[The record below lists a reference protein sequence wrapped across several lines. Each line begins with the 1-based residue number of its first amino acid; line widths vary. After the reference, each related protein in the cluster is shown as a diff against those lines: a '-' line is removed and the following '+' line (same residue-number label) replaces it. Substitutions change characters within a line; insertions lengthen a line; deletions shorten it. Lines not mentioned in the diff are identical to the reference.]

1 VSNSFQKIWK
11 QFLDPALLVEARVK
25 DVKAKY
31 HQLDLAGFIAYAQK
45 ALHDDFGPKGVSK
58 YLMWFARE
66 LHQNFKDDIE
76 GDNHWH
82 ANAPHDRDVF
92 EIANVLLEI
101 IGQFQQHHQRL
112 KEKDIYKYEPEE
124 LRAALRDLG
133 LSQSQ
138 KRKREKEGAMEGSE
152 LIYDENDIFA
162 IRPLT
167 KEASCFY
174 GKNTR
179 WCISATESR
188 NYFDQ
193 YTSDYQAF
201 VMVRFDNIPADHKMH
216 KLALVYSREGD
227 LQQVFDAL
235 DDEPGESAVYDA
247 VTMNKLGARWDYE
260 LLDEE
265 EKEPIDEIAADI
277 IQNGYMNVLDNPPD
291 PTGSWDSEITNLEA
305 EYQEKIKHGYYSAEV
320 EDYGEGNYVS
330 FSGGFTVEF
339 DEDIFEGGEYEF
351 PDNYRDLSELSREI
365 SSKFERV
372 QIYHED
378 IDISDY
384 NDKVTFEIR
393 ISIDGYE
400 PSPQGYDSFLYQLSE
415 HDKEYSTMQRII
427 AKHLAEEGYIAKG
440 AFDTFQATLEELQ
453 KKLKNFNITD
463 YSEYAGEEEIIFA
476 SKENLIITETSPF
489 LVKHFAVYA
498 GGKYVSEE
506 VNQRMF
512 EKLKELNQAIQT
524 YLAQQLELPL
534 HGADPRVVR
543 KLTIP
548 ETLQV
553 VLYDSVRIDENSIFA
568 KVSVRIDN
576 PEANQEEID
585 MIVDVVRF
593 LDENY
598 ERVAAA
604 AIESAQEVA
613 AEVISAQKEFMDSLP
628 QAAKDLLELG
638 RKSTNHDAERR
649 MRRVNDI
656 SIGEWKNRKEEIPT
670 MNMFKSQILL
680 PLFNILKEIGEIAG
694 DRSAENPF
702 YADEI
707 DDLMRLTM
715 ESNKMNIN
723 IFEKLKEI
731 YIKRSCTKKTTG
743 EKGDCAVLNPSTKKQ
758 TACYD
763 DCDTARAAKHMNEK
777 AEEFFS
783 KIKKESELD
792 EKDNII
798 KSRKYEIID
807 IMDPDFNLW
816 EVNDE

>member
-1 VSNSFQKIWK
+1 VPSSFHKNWK
-11 QFLDPALLVEARVK
+11 QFLDPALLTEARVK

-31 HQLDLAGFIAYAQK
+31 PDLELAGFITYARK
-45 ALHDDFGPKGVSK
+45 SLHDDFGPKGVSK

-66 LHQNFKDDIE
+66 LYQNFKDDIE

-82 ANAPHDRDVF
+82 ANAPHDTDVF
-92 EIANVLLEI
+92 EIANALLGI

-112 KEKDIYKYEPEE
+112 KEKDIYKYEPEQ
-124 LRAALRDLG
+124 LRAELESLG

-138 KRKREKEGAMEGSE
+138 KRKKEKEGAMEGSE

-201 VMVRFDNIPADHKMH
+201 VMVRFDNIPAAHSMH
-216 KLALVYSREGD
+216 KLALVYDREGE
-227 LQQVFDAL
+227 LEQVFDAS
-235 DDEPGESAVYDA
+235 DDEQGESAVYDA
-247 VTMNKLGARWDYE
+247 VTMNKLGARDYE
-260 LLDEE
+260 LLDTDGE
-265 EKEPIDEIAADI
+265 EKEAIDEIVADI

-320 EDYGEGNYVS
+320 EDHGDGGYVS
-330 FSGGFTVEF
+330 FTGGFTVEF

-476 SKENLIITETSPF
+476 SKENIEITDFNPKLLTHMSKALP
-489 LVKHFAVYA
+489 A
-498 GGKYVSEE
+498 GKYVSDE
-506 VNQRMF
+506 VNQKVF
-512 EKLKELNQAIQT
+512 EKLKALNKAIQT

-534 HGADPRVVR
+534 SGVEPRTIR
-543 KLTIP
+543 KLTLP
-548 ETLQV
+548 ETLRV
-553 VLYDSVRIDENSIFA
+553 TLYSNPTPSENSIPA
-568 KVSVRIDN
+568 KIAVRIEN
-576 PEANQEEID
+576 PEASQEEID
-585 MIVDVVRF
+585 MVVDVVRF

-649 MRRVNDI
+649 MRRVDDI

-670 MNMFKSQILL
+670 MNMFKSQVLL
-680 PLFNILKEIGEIAG
+680 PLFDILRQTGEI
-694 DRSAENPF
+694 DRGVENPF
-702 YADEI
+702 HGDEI

-743 EKGDCAVLNPSTKKQ
+743 EKGDCAVLSPSTKKQ

-763 DCDTARAAKHMNEK
+763 DCDTARAAKHMNEE